1 MSLRASINLGDL
13 LKGYERKLKADETA
27 KLKLV
32 DSVVVK
38 KQLKDKLIKEIQGF
52 RTRPTAYQALSGI
65 SQKSLKE
72 TVDKVKAALNYK

>member
-1 MSLRASINLGDL
+1 MTLSSSIKLSDL

-38 KQLKDKLIKEIQGF
+38 RQLKNKLIKEVQGF
-52 RTRPTAYQALSGI
+52 RTRPSAYQALSGV
-65 SQKSLKE
+65 SPKSLKE
-72 TVDKVKAALNYK
+72 TVDKVKALLGYK